1 MDEDIAEV
9 EAAHAIP
16 VVDGPLRH
24 VVEERHVGEPADREV
39 EAGVDVGPVQ
49 RRSGLE
55 GAVHLG
61 DEPGQVLEVGR
72 GGALGGD
79 ARGDDLQPFEQGE
92 DLDDRG
98 ARDRRDGGADVRDA
112 QHEPLGLEQ
121 AKRLPDRND
130 ADLEL
135 PREVV
140 DDQTRARA
148 SSHRMIDSR
157 SVV

>member
-1 MDEDIAEV
+1 MSASRLIARWKRV
-9 EAAHAIP
+9 
-16 VVDGPLRH
+16 LML
-24 VVEERHVGEPADREV
+24 
-39 EAGVDVGPVQ
+39 GPVQ
-49 RRSGLE
+49 RRSRLE

-130 ADLEL
+130 AHLEL

-148 SSHRMIDSR
+148 ELAPDDRLAQRRVDELLLGEVAGARRAMPPA
-157 SVV
+157 